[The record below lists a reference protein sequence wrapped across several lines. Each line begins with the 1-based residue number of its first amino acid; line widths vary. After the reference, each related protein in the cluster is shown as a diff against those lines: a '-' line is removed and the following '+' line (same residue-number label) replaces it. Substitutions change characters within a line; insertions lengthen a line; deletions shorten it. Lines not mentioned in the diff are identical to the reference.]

1 MFKFISKFESEGK
14 YFFIIRTKG
23 GVSIL
28 TEWEYR
34 KVWGTITEING
45 LKNDF
50 VGRNKNAN
58 SKICY
63 ERK

>member
-34 KVWGTITEING
+34 KVWGGTITEING

-50 VGRNKNAN
+50 VGR
-58 SKICY
+58 I
-63 ERK
+63 EDE